1 MWHHIGQQQ
10 QDASVDASTP
20 SAATA
25 MPAPQVDALQEI
37 MQRLN
42 FMEQAA
48 DGVQEGAQSNET
60 LLILQRQDRTLQVL
74 VDVLRLDVA
83 HVRDLLETCGYDI
96 AMAVATYYSQ
106 LALLQTSALDG
117 SAPSSDGSGSSGNK
131 KLDKKRGW
139 APSGESPAKIRVHD
153 KILLLRGTP
162 VGWEC
167 CSKPNGVVFFRH
179 IKTGIECTEALKI
192 ELPSIPSLTLPSSSS
207 SSTSSSS
214 SDNVFRPVDYK
225 NGGDKV

>member
-1 MWHHIGQQQ
+1 
-10 QDASVDASTP
+10 
-20 SAATA
+20 
-25 MPAPQVDALQEI
+25 
-37 MQRLN
+37 
-42 FMEQAA
+42 MEQAA

-117 SAPSSDGSGSSGNK
+117 SAPSSENLGLFNFGSGSSGN
-131 KLDKKRGW
+131 KKRGW

-207 SSTSSSS
+207 TSSSS